1 MSKNATKEEIVQPV
15 ERVERVE
22 RVEVEDDFPRVEENG
37 DITDFPKAVWSYYK
51 TKGAGDVV
59 TPKTLKKLTGSSTID
74 VPQHDIY
81 VMGKEKARNGKHKDN
96 KPVFFTKM
104 RIEGK
109 SAERNSVQGLLAV
122 RFTGGY
128 GYMNTDSNLRVMRP
142 TNIDKLVTQDSSQFR
157 KRAVVYVNGH
167 VFALSRVEGF
177 CRIPLMDDRVLA
189 KFEKKSNAK
198 KREAYAR
205 RKKCRNEWAHINRET
220 MLEENKKVI
229 LGMLLKYKKNLRDK
243 EFFLEFMRDIVTIGA
258 DLREE
263 FCSDANIQDLL
274 VGCGLENNKKRH
286 IQEEEDGL
294 EAKRQRVLKKISDNL
309 DTRALSG
316 MSKVKW

>member
-1 MSKNATKEEIVQPV
+1 MSNSTKEELV
-15 ERVERVE
+15 EL
-22 RVEVEDDFPRVEENG
+22 VEDNFPDVEENG
-37 DITDFPKAVWSYYK
+37 DITDFPKAVWSYYN

-59 TPKTLKKLTGSSTID
+59 TPKTLRELTGCTMID

-81 VMGKEKARNGKHKDN
+81 VMGKRKARDGKHKDN
-96 KPVFFTKM
+96 RPVFFTKM

-109 SAERNSVQGLLAV
+109 SAARNSVQGLLAV

-128 GYMNTDSNLRVMRP
+128 GYRKSDSKLRVMRP

-167 VFALSRVEGF
+167 VLALSRVEGF

-205 RKKCRNEWAHINRET
+205 RKKGRNEWAHINRET
-220 MLEENKKVI
+220 MVEENKKVI
-229 LGMLLKYKKNLRDK
+229 LGMLLKYKKNLGDK
-243 EFFLEFMRDIVTIGA
+243 EFFLEFMQDIVAIGA
-258 DLREE
+258 DLRDE
-263 FCSDANIQDLL
+263 FCSDANIEDLL
-274 VGCGLENNKKRH
+274 AVGGFEKKKRRV
-286 IQEEEDGL
+286 EEEDDL
-294 EAKRQRVLKKISDNL
+294 EAKRQRVLKKISENL
-309 DTRALSG
+309 NTRALSG
-316 MSKVKW
+316 MKW